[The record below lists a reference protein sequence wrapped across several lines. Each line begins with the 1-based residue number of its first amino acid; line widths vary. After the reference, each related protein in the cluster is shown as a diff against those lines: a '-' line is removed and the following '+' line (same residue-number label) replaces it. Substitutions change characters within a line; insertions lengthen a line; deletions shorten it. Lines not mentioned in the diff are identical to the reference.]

1 MFYVMIKLIYL
12 MSIPLVTAFVKPYS
26 HYPRPKAL
34 FDSKPINLKDSS
46 IVEEPISD
54 LLKDI
59 DHEKLGGLY
68 FENNMKTVWS
78 MHEVDDELELADF
91 KRTTI
96 DPSLSGTIM
105 EHANKHNIKTTILQA
120 PVNPIG
126 NLFGA
131 IYSGLSFIILPA
143 ILFSIFRS
151 FRFMNGQGGPM
162 NSMNDRINQ
171 FNSIGNQDM
180 KNELSK
186 SNISLSNWAGSPEIF
201 QECTE
206 IVTYLNDK
214 TLYEAAGAEV
224 PKGILLEGPPGTGKT
239 LIAKAIASECDAG
252 FISVSASEFVELF
265 VGMGASKVRNL
276 FKKARENQPCIIF
289 IDEIDAVGKQRGTGV
304 NVGNDEREQTLNQL
318 LAEMDGFSTND
329 NVLIIAATNRKDVLD
344 SALLRP
350 GRFDRIVQVPLPDK
364 PSRKSILEVHS
375 QNKTLA
381 KDVSLDT
388 FAEFTAGYSGA
399 QLKNLLNEAAI
410 NAVRES
416 KAIISNENIKDALEK
431 LTVGI
436 IRKNDTRTY
445 DTIRRVCIHE
455 LGHAYLTATFN
466 EYFNLKKVSIKST
479 YNGAGGYTLF
489 SEKPEIV
496 DGGMYTKDILKK
508 RIIIALGGKAAESIF
523 YGDDFVSVGA
533 SNDLMQANNLAKR
546 MIGNYGMG
554 DSLKTYYNSDSEG
567 KNPFLGRTLASP
579 NAELSDKTKELFDKE
594 VRDLVDE
601 CYKEAIRILQINKSK
616 VNVLANIL
624 YHLDI
629 MDGDIF
635 TEYLNLKPEDHT
647 LIENEFLREKE

>member
-1 MFYVMIKLIYL
+1 MKLLYL
-12 MSIPLVTAFVKPYS
+12 LFLQPVFGFVKLYS
-26 HYPRPKAL
+26 HYPKVNPL
-34 FDSKPINLKDSS
+34 YDTNSLINLKDPS
-46 IVEEPISD
+46 IVEESVGELI
-54 LLKDI
+54 KDI
-59 DHEKLGGLY
+59 DNEKLGGIY
-68 FENNMKTVWS
+68 FDNTMKNAWA
-78 MHEVDDELELADF
+78 MHEIDDELKITDIT
-91 KRTTI
+91 RTTI
-96 DPSLSGTIM
+96 DPSISNILL
-105 EHANKHNIKTTILQA
+105 EHANKHNVKTTILQ
-120 PVNPIG
+120 PPNNPIG
-126 NLFGA
+126 NLFGTL
-131 IYSGLSFIILPA
+131 YSGLSFLILPA
-143 ILFSIFRS
+143 ILFSLFRT
-151 FRFMNGQGGPM
+151 FTMMGGAGSPI
-162 NSMNDRINQ
+162 NSMNERMNQ

-180 KNELSK
+180 KDELIK
-186 SNISLSNWAGSPEIF
+186 SNISLANWAGSPEIF

-206 IVTYLNDK
+206 VVSYLNDK
-214 TLYEAAGAEV
+214 TQYEAAGAEV

-239 LIAKAIASECDAG
+239 LIAKAIASECDAN

-276 FKKARENQPCIIF
+276 FKKARDNQPSIIF

-329 NVLIIAATNRKDVLD
+329 NVLILAATNRKDVLD

-350 GRFDRIVQVPLPDK
+350 GRFDRIIQVPLPDK

-375 QNKTLA
+375 QNKTLS
-381 KDVSLDT
+381 KDVSLEM

-410 NAVRES
+410 NAARES
-416 KAIISNENIKDALEK
+416 KAIISNKNIKDALEK

-436 IRKNDTRTY
+436 IKNNDTRTH
-445 DTIRRVCIHE
+445 DTIIRVCLHE
-455 LGHAYLTATFN
+455 LGHAYLTATYSD
-466 EYFNLKKVSIKST
+466 YFNLKKVSIQST

-508 RIIIALGGKAAESIF
+508 RIIIALGGKAAESVF

-554 DSLKTYYNSDSEG
+554 DSLKTYYNTDSEG

-579 NAELSDKTKELFDKE
+579 NAELSDKTKEIFDKE

-601 CYKEAIRILQINKSK
+601 CYREAIRIIRINKSK
-616 VNVLANIL
+616 INVLANIL
-624 YHLDI
+624 YNLNI

-635 TEYLNLKPEDHT
+635 TEYLSLKPEDHA
-647 LIENEFLREKE
+647 LLENEFLREKE

>member
-1 MFYVMIKLIYL
+1 MILLYFLLITKA
-12 MSIPLVTAFVKPYS
+12 SSFVRTYS
-26 HYPRPKAL
+26 HYPSIKPL
-34 FDSKPINLKDSS
+34 FDSNKIDLRDKS
-46 IVEEPISD
+46 IVDESIGELI
-54 LLKDI
+54 KDI
-59 DHEKLGGLY
+59 DNGKVGGIY
-68 FENNMKTVWS
+68 FDNNMKIAWA
-78 MHEVDDELELADF
+78 MHDIDDELEITDF
-91 KRTTI
+91 TRTTI
-96 DPSLSGTIM
+96 DPSISSTII
-105 EHANKHNIKTTILQA
+105 EHANKRDVKTTILQ
-120 PVNPIG
+120 PPLNPIG

-131 IYSGLSFIILPA
+131 LYSGLSFIILPA

-151 FRFMNGQGGPM
+151 FRFMNGEGGPM
-162 NSMNDRINQ
+162 NNMNDRINQ
-171 FNSIGNQDM
+171 FNKIGNQDM

-186 SNISLSNWAGSPEIF
+186 SNISLANWAGSPEIF

-206 IVTYLNDK
+206 IVGYLNDK

-375 QNKTLA
+375 QNKTLS
-381 KDVSLDT
+381 KDVSLDI
-388 FAEFTAGYSGA
+388 FAEVTAGYSGA

-410 NAVRES
+410 NAARES

-445 DTIRRVCIHE
+445 ETIKRVCLHE

-466 EYFNLKKVSIKST
+466 DYFNLKKVSIKST

-489 SEKPEIV
+489 GEKPDIV

-567 KNPFLGRTLASP
+567 KNPFLGRTLAIP
-579 NAELSDKTKELFDKE
+579 NAELSDKTKEIFDKE
-594 VRDLVDE
+594 VRELVDE
-601 CYKEAIRILQINKSK
+601 CYKEAIRILQTNKSK

-624 YHLDI
+624 YHLEI
-629 MDGDIF
+629 LEGDVF
-635 TEYLNLKPEDHT
+635 TEYLNLSPEDHT
-647 LIENEFLREKE
+647 LIENEFIREKE

>member
-1 MFYVMIKLIYL
+1 MILLYFLLITKA
-12 MSIPLVTAFVKPYS
+12 SSFVRTYS
-26 HYPRPKAL
+26 HYPSIKPL
-34 FDSKPINLKDSS
+34 FDSNKIDLRDKS
-46 IVEEPISD
+46 IVDESIGELI
-54 LLKDI
+54 KDI
-59 DHEKLGGLY
+59 DNGKVGGIY
-68 FENNMKTVWS
+68 FENNMKIAWA
-78 MHEVDDELELADF
+78 MHDIDDELEITDF
-91 KRTTI
+91 TRTTI
-96 DPSLSGTIM
+96 DPSISSTII
-105 EHANKHNIKTTILQA
+105 EHANKRDVKTTILQ
-120 PVNPIG
+120 PPLNPIG

-131 IYSGLSFIILPA
+131 LYSGLSFIILPA

-162 NSMNDRINQ
+162 NSMNDRMNQ

-186 SNISLSNWAGSPEIF
+186 SNISLANWGGSPEIF

-206 IVTYLNDK
+206 IVSYLNDK

-350 GRFDRIVQVPLPDK
+350 GRFDRIIQVPLPDK

-375 QNKTLA
+375 QNKTLS
-381 KDVSLDT
+381 KDVSLDI
-388 FAEFTAGYSGA
+388 FAEVTAGYSGA

-410 NAVRES
+410 NAARES

-445 DTIRRVCIHE
+445 ETIKRVCLHE

-466 EYFNLKKVSIKST
+466 DYFNLKKVSIKST

-489 SEKPEIV
+489 GEKPEIV

-567 KNPFLGRTLASP
+567 KNPFLGRTLAIP
-579 NAELSDKTKELFDKE
+579 NTELSDKTKEIFDKE

-601 CYKEAIRILQINKSK
+601 CYKEAVRILQINKSK

-624 YHLDI
+624 YHLEI
-629 MDGDIF
+629 LEGDVF
-635 TEYLNLKPEDHT
+635 TEYLNLSPEDHT
-647 LIENEFLREKE
+647 LIENEFIREKE

>member
-1 MFYVMIKLIYL
+1 MILLYFLLITKA
-12 MSIPLVTAFVKPYS
+12 SSFVRTYS
-26 HYPRPKAL
+26 HYPSIKPL
-34 FDSKPINLKDSS
+34 FDSNKIDLRDKS
-46 IVEEPISD
+46 IVDESIGELI
-54 LLKDI
+54 KDI
-59 DHEKLGGLY
+59 DNGKVGGIY
-68 FENNMKTVWS
+68 FENNMKIAWA
-78 MHEVDDELELADF
+78 MHDIDDELEITDF
-91 KRTTI
+91 TRTTI
-96 DPSLSGTIM
+96 DPSISSTII
-105 EHANKHNIKTTILQA
+105 EHANKRDVKTTILQ
-120 PVNPIG
+120 PPLNPIG

-131 IYSGLSFIILPA
+131 LYSGLSFIILPA

-162 NSMNDRINQ
+162 NSMNDRMNQ

-186 SNISLSNWAGSPEIF
+186 SNISLANWAGSPEIF

-206 IVTYLNDK
+206 IVSYLNDK

-375 QNKTLA
+375 QNKTLS
-381 KDVSLDT
+381 KDVSLDI
-388 FAEFTAGYSGA
+388 FAEVTAGYSGA

-410 NAVRES
+410 NAARES

-445 DTIRRVCIHE
+445 ETIKRVCLHE
-455 LGHAYLTATFN
+455 LGHAYLTATFSD
-466 EYFNLKKVSIKST
+466 YFNLKKVSIKST

-489 SEKPEIV
+489 GEKPEIV

-567 KNPFLGRTLASP
+567 KNPFLGRTLAIP
-579 NAELSDKTKELFDKE
+579 NAELSDKTKEIFDKE

-624 YHLDI
+624 YHLEI
-629 MDGDIF
+629 LEGDVF
-635 TEYLNLKPEDHT
+635 TEYLNLSPEDHI
-647 LIENEFLREKE
+647 LIENEFIREKE

>member
-1 MFYVMIKLIYL
+1 MILLYFLLITKA
-12 MSIPLVTAFVKPYS
+12 SSFVRTYS
-26 HYPRPKAL
+26 HYPSIKPL
-34 FDSKPINLKDSS
+34 FDSNKIDLRDKS
-46 IVEEPISD
+46 IVDESIGELI
-54 LLKDI
+54 KDI
-59 DHEKLGGLY
+59 DNGKVGGIY
-68 FENNMKTVWS
+68 FENNMKIAWA
-78 MHEVDDELELADF
+78 MHDIDDELEITDF
-91 KRTTI
+91 TRTTI
-96 DPSLSGTIM
+96 DPSISSTII
-105 EHANKHNIKTTILQA
+105 EHANKRDVKTTILQ
-120 PVNPIG
+120 PPLNPIG

-131 IYSGLSFIILPA
+131 LYSGLSFIILPA

-186 SNISLSNWAGSPEIF
+186 SNISLANWAGSPEIF

-206 IVTYLNDK
+206 IVSYLNDK

-375 QNKTLA
+375 QNKTLS
-381 KDVSLDT
+381 KDVSLDI
-388 FAEFTAGYSGA
+388 FAEVTAGYSGA

-410 NAVRES
+410 NAARES

-436 IRKNDTRTY
+436 IRKNDTRSY
-445 DTIRRVCIHE
+445 ETIKRVCLHE
-455 LGHAYLTATFN
+455 LGHAYLTATFSD
-466 EYFNLKKVSIKST
+466 YFNLKKVSIKST

-489 SEKPEIV
+489 GEKPEIV

-567 KNPFLGRTLASP
+567 KNPFLGRTLAIP
-579 NAELSDKTKELFDKE
+579 NAELSDKTKEIFDKE
-594 VRDLVDE
+594 VRELVDE

-624 YHLDI
+624 YHLDVLE
-629 MDGDIF
+629 GDVF
-635 TEYLNLKPEDHT
+635 TEYLNLSPEDHT
-647 LIENEFLREKE
+647 LIENEFIREKE